1 MKKDKKQILTEKC
14 EEVAGLLKYLSHP
27 QRMILLCWI
36 ADSPKTVGD
45 LQELCGMSQSLTSQ
59 VLAKMKAEGLVSSRK
74 DGKFVTYQ
82 IEDQRVAKII
92 NSLNKIF
99 CE

>member
-1 MKKDKKQILTEKC
+1 MKKDKNQILTEKC
-14 EEVAGLLKYLSHP
+14 DEVAGLLKYLSHP
-27 QRMILLCWI
+27 QRLILLCQI

-59 VLAKMKAEGLVSSRK
+59 FLAKMKAEGLISSQK
-74 DGKFVTYQ
+74 DGKFVSYR
-82 IEDQRVAKII
+82 IEDDRVAKVI
-92 NSLNKIF
+92 NSLSKIF